1 MKKPSFKTQRSHPLM
16 SQPNCAKRVPSWLSP
31 AASLALALVLL
42 MNLPA
47 LRVSFNQLV
56 FGQTTVTTAA
66 KAGWG
71 FANSMHA
78 NRYDH
83 TATRLEDGKVLVA
96 GGGGFPCFE
105 GYCYATVNSSSELY
119 DPIKGIWSVTGE
131 LRQRRSG
138 HTATLLKDGRVL
150 IAGGADFGFDIG
162 KFSNL
167 NSAELYDPATGK
179 WRPTA
184 GFNRIE
190 GYNSATLL
198 ASGKVLA
205 VGRSYPQGYS
215 AEMYDPVTETWSI
228 TAAPSVRGMA
238 VLLPDGK
245 VLNVSNNTPDIYDPA
260 TETWSSAAH
269 LNAIQWV
276 GTATLLSNGKVLATG
291 TDESGPGAELYD
303 PSTGAWS
310 VTGPP
315 IAGLGRVTPLPEGRA
330 LMTGGYTSQNLPSGE
345 EIYDPE
351 TGQWSLT
358 DRLKAPRFAHTA
370 TLLLDGRVLV
380 AGGSQDE
387 EGFYILS
394 SAELYGLIQIIK
406 ITSASVSGRKLF
418 LSGENFLAG
427 AVILR
432 NGEDEKTRNDDQNP
446 STMLIGKKAGKKIK
460 AGDKLQVR
468 NPDGTLSEEFIFSG
482 SQAAT
487 PERRFSLQDR
497 RLHP

>member
-1 MKKPSFKTQRSHPLM
+1 M
-16 SQPNCAKRVPSWLSP
+16 SKPNCAKRVRSWLSP
-31 AASLALALVLL
+31 AACLALALALL
-42 MNLPA
+42 VNGPA
-47 LRVSFNQLV
+47 SRVSFNQQV
-56 FGQTTVTTAA
+56 FGQTTATTAA

-71 FANSMHA
+71 FTNRMHT

-83 TATRLEDGKVLVA
+83 TATRLKNDKVLIA
-96 GGGGFPCFE
+96 GGGGFPCSE
-105 GYCYATVNSSSELY
+105 GCYATVNSSSELY

-138 HTATLLKDGRVL
+138 HSATLLKDGRVL

-184 GFNRIE
+184 SFNRIE

-205 VGRSYPQGYS
+205 MGRSYPRGYS
-215 AEMYDPVTETWSI
+215 AELYDPVTEMWSI
-228 TAAPSVRGMA
+228 TAAPDLPGIS

-245 VLNVSNNTPDIYDPA
+245 VLTVANNTPEIYDSA
-260 TETWSSAAH
+260 TERWSSAGP
-269 LNAIQWV
+269 LNVIRRAR
-276 GTATLLSNGKVLATG
+276 TATLLTNGKVFATG
-291 TDESGPGAELYD
+291 TDESGLPGAELYD

-310 VTGPP
+310 VTGAPF
-315 IAGLGRVTPLPEGRA
+315 AGVGTVTLLPEGRV
-330 LMTGGYTSQNLPSGE
+330 LMSGGYTSQNLPSGE

-351 TGQWSLT
+351 TGQWSVT

-370 TLLLDGRVLV
+370 TLLVDGRVLV
-380 AGGSQDE
+380 AGGSADE
-387 EGFYILS
+387 EGFFILD
-394 SAELYGLIQIIK
+394 SAELYGPIPIIK
-406 ITSASVSGRKLF
+406 ITSASVSGKKLF
-418 LSGENFLAG
+418 LSGESFLVG
-427 AVILR
+427 AVILL
-432 NGEDEKTRNDDQNP
+432 NGEEEKTRNDDQNP
-446 STMLIGKKAGKKIK
+446 NTMLIGKKAGKKIK

-487 PERRFSLQDR
+487 LERRFSLQDR
-497 RLHP
+497 SQHP